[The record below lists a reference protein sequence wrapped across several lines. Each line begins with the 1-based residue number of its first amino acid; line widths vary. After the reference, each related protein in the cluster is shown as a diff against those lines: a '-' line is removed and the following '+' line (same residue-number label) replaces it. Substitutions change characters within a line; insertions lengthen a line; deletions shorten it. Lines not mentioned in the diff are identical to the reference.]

1 MALIEGAVN
10 RLFIVVDC
18 GSGARSVATGLRVSM
33 TFAEA
38 DGVDGS
44 CFNRRRNA
52 P

>member
-1 MALIEGAVN
+1 METNIRYTRHCRESGFVPEPKGDLN
-10 RLFIVVDC
+10 RF
-18 GSGARSVATGLRVSM
+18 RSIRYFGR
-33 TFAEA
+33 FA